1 MCWKKWRV
9 LLRNRWCFLKNE
21 EECSDFWDC
30 IFEIVDDIVAQ
41 CENIQRHFV
50 ARKYIECCSFG
61 I

>member
-1 MCWKKWRV
+1 M
-9 LLRNRWCFLKNE
+9 RNRWCFLKNE

-50 ARKYIECCSFG
+50 AHKYIDCCSFG